1 MIPHELS
8 KETSLHGSQRAKLAA
23 SHGFSLIEIMVVVAV
38 MMVVSAIAIP
48 AVMESWAIYR
58 MNSAAVDVSGI
69 LKRTRFEAIRSN
81 TVVNCLIQQ
90 QGNNWILGADLNNNG
105 AIDPTEP
112 QVLLSGPV
120 QLLPAGVA
128 PGPTSMGYPTAQVPY
143 PGAIAFDP
151 RGGVNFGGNPQ
162 VVYVLYLGYTGQG
175 RYGYRAVTVL
185 PLATT
190 KIWSSGATGLWRG
203 PAL

>member
-1 MIPHELS
+1 
-8 KETSLHGSQRAKLAA
+8 
-23 SHGFSLIEIMVVVAV
+23 MVVVAV

-48 AVMESWAIYR
+48 SVLRSWAIYR
-58 MNSAAVDVSGI
+58 LNSAAGDVSGI
-69 LKRTRFEAIRSN
+69 LKRARFEAIRSN
-81 TVVNCLIQQ
+81 TVVSCLIQQ

-105 AIDPTEP
+105 AIDPNEP
-112 QVLLSGPV
+112 QVVLSGPV

-128 PGPTSMGYPTAQVPY
+128 PGPTSMGYPAAQVPY

-151 RGGVNFGGNPQ
+151 RGSVNFGANPQ
-162 VVYVLYLGYTGQG
+162 VVYVLYLGYTGQPG
-175 RYGYRAVTVL
+175 YGFRAVTIL

-190 KIWSSGATGLWRG
+190 KIWSSGSTGSWRG